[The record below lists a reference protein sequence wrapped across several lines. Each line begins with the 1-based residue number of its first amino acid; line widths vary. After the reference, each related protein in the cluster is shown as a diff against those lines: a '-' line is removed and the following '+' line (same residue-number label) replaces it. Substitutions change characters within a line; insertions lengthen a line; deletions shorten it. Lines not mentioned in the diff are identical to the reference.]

1 MKNTLAIVALFM
13 LFTFSAFAQDDKV
26 YENTLSEMFE
36 ISGSEATFSA
46 AINQML
52 VMYKSQKTNIP
63 NEFWDGLEKEFLQTS
78 MTDLVKM
85 LVPVYK
91 KHLTLT
97 DIEGLITFYKS
108 PVGKKFAEKT
118 PMITQES
125 MQVGQQW
132 GMVIGQKFADK
143 MKEKG
148 Y

>member
-13 LFTFSAFAQDDKV
+13 LFTFSAFAQNDKA
-26 YENTLSEMFE
+26 YENKLSEMFE
-36 ISGSEATFSA
+36 VSGSEETFKA

-52 VMYKSQKTNIP
+52 GMYKSQKTNIP
-63 NEFWDGLEKEFLQTS
+63 AQVWNELENEFLKTS

-85 LVPVYK
+85 LVPVYQ
-91 KHLTLT
+91 KHLTQADL
-97 DIEGLITFYKS
+97 DDLIKFYNS
-108 PVGKKFAEKT
+108 PIGQKFAKKT

-132 GMVIGQKFADK
+132 GMLIGQKFTEK
-143 MKEKG
+143 MKAKG

>member
-13 LFTFSAFAQDDKV
+13 LFTFTAFAQDDKD
-26 YENTLSEMFE
+26 YENKLSEMFE
-36 ISGSEATFSA
+36 ISGSEATFKA

-52 VMYKSQKTNIP
+52 GMYKSQKTNVP
-63 NEFWDGLEKEFLQTS
+63 KEVWDELEKEFLQTS

-108 PVGKKFAEKT
+108 PVGQKFAKKT
-118 PMITQES
+118 PLITQES

-132 GMVIGQKFADK
+132 GMAIGQKFADK

>member
-13 LFTFSAFAQDDKV
+13 LFSFTSFAQDDKA
-26 YENTLSEMFE
+26 YENKLSEMFE

-52 VMYKSQKTNIP
+52 GMYKSQKTNVP
-63 NEFWDGLEKEFLQTS
+63 NEVWDELEKEFLQTS
-78 MTDLVKM
+78 MTDLVIM

-97 DIEGLITFYKS
+97 DVEGLITFYKS
-108 PVGKKFAEKT
+108 PVGQKFAKKT
-118 PMITQES
+118 PIITQES

-132 GMVIGQKFADK
+132 GMAIGQKFAEK